1 MRQAE
6 SPNSPENGSICTT
19 DLPNV
24 EYYGPRSFMSFCSP
38 PGVKWINSRLECPQ
52 LGSISSQLIA
62 GVAGKLKLNGKLSAP
77 MTGDPAPER
86 AWEYAKTYFDEA
98 AEQSFG
104 IVERLWFEARLRK
117 HLDGTASDDTGWFA
131 LRNAVWALGARLSI
145 SKTSTYGQ
153 ALSKSWLFFEKALS
167 VHTEMILFSSS
178 LPAVQAL
185 ALMVY
190 YAEGAVDDAAIDCQ
204 IPGDALSG
212 KTSDAI
218 YCHINTP
225 LFYPWSPPASQQRP
239 DPQLVAQIEASC
251 GAVVRSSR
259 FIILATRQIDVDAS
273 CSALVS
279 LFVPVYSFITQFIYI
294 LQCDAAH
301 AQSELD
307 IMDLALGYFAN
318 LKYATDG
325 LVFLPFAKELASIAS
340 TYVDQQRNKPPKPS
354 MDNSILEASQCG
366 LAIEDE
372 TANIYDNADSSLLL
386 EEASFEGWDSLL
398 PSLTTWDTVL

>member
-1 MRQAE
+1 
-6 SPNSPENGSICTT
+6 
-19 DLPNV
+19 
-24 EYYGPRSFMSFCSP
+24 
-38 PGVKWINSRLECPQ
+38 
-52 LGSISSQLIA
+52 
-62 GVAGKLKLNGKLSAP
+62 

-117 HLDGTASDDTGWFA
+117 HLDGTVSDDTGWFA

-153 ALSKSWLFFEKALS
+153 TLSKSWLFFENALS
-167 VHTEMILFSSS
+167 VHTEIILFSSS

-190 YAEGAVDDAAIDCQ
+190 YAEG
-204 IPGDALSG
+204 
-212 KTSDAI
+212 
-218 YCHINTP
+218 
-225 LFYPWSPPASQQRP
+225 
-239 DPQLVAQIEASC
+239 
-251 GAVVRSSR
+251 
-259 FIILATRQIDVDAS
+259 IDVDAS

-279 LFVPVYSFITQFIYI
+279 LFVPVYSFIAQFIHI

-307 IMDLALGYFAN
+307 ILDLALGYFAN

-340 TYVDQQRNKPPKPS
+340 AYVDQQRNKPLKPS
-354 MDNSILEASQCG
+354 MDDSILEASQCG

>member
-1 MRQAE
+1 
-6 SPNSPENGSICTT
+6 
-19 DLPNV
+19 
-24 EYYGPRSFMSFCSP
+24 
-38 PGVKWINSRLECPQ
+38 
-52 LGSISSQLIA
+52 
-62 GVAGKLKLNGKLSAP
+62 

-117 HLDGTASDDTGWFA
+117 HLDGTVSDDTGWFA

-153 ALSKSWLFFEKALS
+153 TLSKSWLFFE
-167 VHTEMILFSSS
+167 
-178 LPAVQAL
+178 
-185 ALMVY
+185 
-190 YAEGAVDDAAIDCQ
+190 
-204 IPGDALSG
+204 
-212 KTSDAI
+212 
-218 YCHINTP
+218 N
-225 LFYPWSPPASQQRP
+225 
-239 DPQLVAQIEASC
+239 
-251 GAVVRSSR
+251 
-259 FIILATRQIDVDAS
+259 
-273 CSALVS
+273 ALVS
-279 LFVPVYSFITQFIYI
+279 LFVPVYSFIAQFIHI

-307 IMDLALGYFAN
+307 ILDLALGYFAN

-340 TYVDQQRNKPPKPS
+340 AYVDQQRNKPLKPS
-354 MDNSILEASQCG
+354 MDDSILEASQCG